1 MGCNVGAD
9 AYNLRAMCHLGRHH
23 SAVCLFRVSGSASIG
38 TSLVL
43 TALNMLMLSYAMK
56 GIPMGT
62 AYAVWTGLGAVGITL
77 LGILFFKDPA
87 TLSRLAFM
95 GLVVIGIVG
104 LKLTASPA

>member
-1 MGCNVGAD
+1 V
-9 AYNLRAMCHLGRHH
+9 
-23 SAVCLFRVSGSASIG
+23 
-38 TSLVL
+38 
-43 TALNMLMLSYAMK
+43 
-56 GIPMGT
+56 GT